1 VVEDAPRTAPDAL
14 VRAAR
19 HARLAAA
26 EGIAA
31 WRALVDAGALL
42 ATGAPSA
49 RLRGV
54 SGLSRTL
61 VELEAALRGG
71 SAAGGDALTTALAE
85 ALDVE
90 IARWEARSADDPD
103 ARAVLRAFLGL
114 RELLWEVGVRAPS
127 APAAVPTA
135 PPDGPRGGRPD
146 PRRPVVAAPR
156 ARRRGARVERIPVE
170 G

>member
-1 VVEDAPRTAPDAL
+1 VEEYASRTAPDAL
-14 VRAAR
+14 ACAAR

-26 EGIAA
+26 EALAA
-31 WRALVDAGALL
+31 WRSLVDAGAIL

-54 SGLSRTL
+54 GGLSRTL

-71 SAAGGDALTTALAE
+71 SAGGDALTSALAG
-85 ALDVE
+85 ALDAE

-127 APAAVPTA
+127 APATAAPSAPTA
-135 PPDGPRGGRPD
+135 ASRPARPE

-156 ARRRGARVERIPVE
+156 ARRRGTRVERVPVE

>member
-1 VVEDAPRTAPDAL
+1 MAAEDAPRSAPEAL
-14 VRAAR
+14 ARAAR

-26 EGIAA
+26 EALAA

-54 SGLSRTL
+54 GGLARATA
-61 VELEAALRGG
+61 EIEAALRGG
-71 SAAGGDALTTALAE
+71 AGAGGEALVAALAE
-85 ALDVE
+85 ALDAE
-90 IARWEARSADDPD
+90 IARWEARSAEDAD

-114 RELLWEVGVRAPS
+114 RELLWEVGVRAPATA
-127 APAAVPTA
+127 APAPTPA
-135 PPDGPRGGRPD
+135 GPRARPE
-146 PRRPVVAAPR
+146 PRRTVVAAPR
-156 ARRRGARVERIPVE
+156 ARRRSARVERLPVE